1 MIHNGLPYVGS
12 LLQDSPIVSEHVF
25 ELQVEIAV
33 GSPVAVLPSTQ
44 QAINSKQK
52 ILLSKEITDP

>member
-1 MIHNGLPYVGS
+1 
-12 LLQDSPIVSEHVF
+12 LLQDFPIVSEHVF

-33 GSPVAVLPSTQ
+33 GSPVAVFPSTQ

-52 ILLSKEITDP
+52 TLLSKEITNL